1 MFFVH
6 QLLQINIFGLF
17 YFLTIKHKISIK
29 ISLLSLLYINF
40 LLLIDKFLIKDNM
53 ITQLNKFIFV
63 YF

>member
-6 QLLQINIFGLF
+6 QLLQINIFGFF

-40 LLLIDKFLIKDNM
+40 LLLIDK
-53 ITQLNKFIFV
+53 
-63 YF
+63 Y